1 MDTEPA
7 DAFGLLA
14 TPTRMATMSA
24 FAERDP
30 GATLSFTE
38 LFEATDEET
47 TAGFAYH
54 LRQLRGHY
62 VEQVEAGYR
71 LTDAGRR
78 VVRALAAG
86 AYTERVDRDPVPVPE
101 PCPLCDGDL
110 TARTTDNVVTVG
122 CADCERDV
130 CKLPFPPGG
139 FADHEDDA
147 DLLAAVD
154 RLYRGRVRLLR
165 EGTCP
170 DCGGRTE
177 RRVEVSEGI
186 ALAALSCTACGE
198 RVRCPATVT
207 LLAHPAV
214 VAFAR
219 NHGADPRDRPVWNVG
234 DAWTETV
241 LSTDPVCV
249 RVGYCL
255 DGEELALLVGADGSV
270 GHVERTERGD
280 DAAAGA
286 GSAAA

>member
-1 MDTEPA
+1 MDTDPA

-14 TPTRMATMSA
+14 TPTRMATLSA
-24 FAERDP
+24 FAGRDAD
-30 GATLSFTE
+30 ATLSFTD

-62 VEQVEAGYR
+62 VEKTDPGYR

-86 AYTERVDRDPVPVPE
+86 AYTERVDRDPVSVPE

-110 TARTTDNVVTVG
+110 TARISDNVVTVG
-122 CADCERDV
+122 CPDCGRDV
-130 CKLPFPPGG
+130 CRLPFPPGG
-139 FADHEDDA
+139 FAGHESDD

-170 DCGGRTE
+170 DCGGRSE
-177 RRVEVSEGI
+177 RHVEVPTEG
-186 ALAALSCTACGE
+186 AARATLSCTSCGE
-198 RVRCPATVT
+198 RVRCPTAVT
-207 LLAHPAV
+207 LLSHPEV

-219 NHGADPRDRPVWNVG
+219 DHGADTRDRPVWNVG
-234 DAWTETV
+234 DAWTEGV
-241 LSTDPVCV
+241 LSEDPVCV
-249 RVGYCL
+249 RVGYRL
-255 DGEELALLVGADGSV
+255 DGEELALLVGADGTV
-270 GHVERTERGD
+270 GHSERSGTEETDG
-280 DAAAGA
+280 AAE
-286 GSAAA
+286 SAAV